1 MDTNGV
7 KKLAALARL
16 HVPEEEIASI
26 AQDINNIIGFV
37 DKVQARSTKD
47 IDVILDVRDV
57 YRDDIVAALV
67 PEHDLV
73 EAAPLHK
80 DHFVQVPKVIE

>member
-16 HVPEEEIASI
+16 HVPEEEIASV

-37 DKVQARSTKD
+37 DKVQARSTE
-47 IDVILDVRDV
+47 
-57 YRDDIVAALV
+57 DIVVV
-67 PEHDLV
+67 PDLLNTYRNDVVAPLTSEYDLV